1 MSRAELCLSYQA
13 YDIWHGRLEAAVVA
27 GAFSGKGS
35 AWFSREHLKETF
47 IAPLGTFPLSAG
59 QLPCIEGGFWSR
71 DNPGALE
78 QCHLRVRVQP
88 YDALGALLVQVD
100 LATDSYHRPDHDQQ
114 QSVTARFLSEY
125 ATLDTFAS
133 HLGQVLDGTRESAV
147 LQGTSK

>member
-13 YDIWHGRLEAAVVA
+13 DDIWHGRLDAAVVS

-47 IAPLGTFPLSAG
+47 IAALRLFPLSAG
-59 QLPCIEGGFWSR
+59 KLPCIEGGFWSK

-78 QCHLRVRVQP
+78 QCLLRVRVQP
-88 YDALGALLVQVD
+88 YNALGGLLVQVD
-100 LATDSYHRPDHDQQ
+100 LATESWDTPDHDQQ

-125 ATLDTFAS
+125 AALDTFAS
-133 HLGQVLDGTRESAV
+133 HLEQVLDGTRESAV
-147 LQGTSK
+147 LHGTAK